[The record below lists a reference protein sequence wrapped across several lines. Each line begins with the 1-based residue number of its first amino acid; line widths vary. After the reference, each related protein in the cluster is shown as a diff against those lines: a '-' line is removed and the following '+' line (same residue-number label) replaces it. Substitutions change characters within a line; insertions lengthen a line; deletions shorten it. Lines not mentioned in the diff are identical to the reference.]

1 MARDPVEEEDR
12 VGHRVAPLG
21 VVEALVVEE
30 DFAVALH
37 GASVPDTIRAMQA
50 SGSDRRTAAA
60 PARPRLWWA
69 LVLTLAYCVVEA
81 VAGVW
86 AGSLALLADAAHM
99 LGDAGALALALFAT
113 WLASRPPTP
122 AKTYGYYRA
131 EILAALVNAVLPL
144 FIAGGILVEA
154 VRRLHAPVELVAGP
168 MLVVGVLGLGVNL
181 ACAALLR
188 SASTQSLT
196 VAAAYLDVL
205 GDALGSVA
213 VVAAGVLVM
222 ATGWTP
228 IDPILSGA
236 IATLIVLRAWTLL
249 TQAVNVLLEGAP
261 PHLSLAE
268 VEAAIVRVAGVRRVH
283 DLHVW
288 TLTSGREAMSAHV
301 LVEDVRESERLLGE
315 LHALLHARF
324 GIDHTTIQ
332 LETEPPAVFTIKR
345 PDPV

>member
-1 MARDPVEEEDR
+1 M
-12 VGHRVAPLG
+12 H
-21 VVEALVVEE
+21 
-30 DFAVALH
+30 
-37 GASVPDTIRAMQA
+37 ASAD
-50 SGSDRRTAAA
+50 DRRTAAA
-60 PARPRLWWA
+60 PARPRLRWA

-144 FIAGGILVEA
+144 LVAGGILVEA

-168 MLVVGVLGLGVNL
+168 MLVVGALGLAVNL
-181 ACAALLR
+181 GCAALLR
-188 SASTQSLT
+188 RASAQSLT

-213 VVAAGVLVM
+213 VVVAGTLVV

-228 IDPILSGA
+228 IDPIVSGA
-236 IATLIVLRAWTLL
+236 IATMIVLRAWTLL
-249 TQAVNVLLEGAP
+249 KQAVNVLLEGTP
-261 PHLSLAE
+261 PHLTLGE
-268 VEAAIVRVAGVRRVH
+268 VEAAIARVGGVRRVH

-301 LVEDVRESERLLGE
+301 VVEDVRESERLLGE
-315 LHALLHARF
+315 LHAVLHARF

-332 LETEPPAVFTIKR
+332 LEAEPPAVFTIKR